1 VNVQRILLFCLSLT
15 HTVHNTKTMM
25 SSNET
30 LLISYKN
37 LRRDIR
43 PTAILDTNNCCPDP
57 NSTSQS
63 THFNN
68 NTQRLLIKISQ
79 QREFETSGLGWSYE
93 KLQNNCCPDPNSN
106 STSHSTN
113 FTLPPTSKELYNGAT
128 AQQLLLH
135 KGGIHYTD
143 HNWIDVISI
152 LSHHHRFHTEI
163 QEQHNLPH
171 HLSMVACK
179 YGFSI
184 NDLVTLIQLL
194 IHTEAN
200 RSETE
205 YTVLSNFLCRY

>member
-1 VNVQRILLFCLSLT
+1 MYQYQRSTLYFPFYES
-15 HTVHNTKTMM
+15 HTYVIAHSAVETK
-25 SSNET
+25 
-30 LLISYKN
+30 
-37 LRRDIR
+37 D
-43 PTAILDTNNCCPDP
+43 CPDP

-93 KLQNNCCPDPNSN
+93 KLQINCCPDPNSN

-143 HNWIDVISI
+143 HNRIDVMSI
-152 LSHHHRFHTEI
+152 LSHHHRFHTKI
-163 QEQHNLPH
+163 QEQHNLPPDNVWH
-171 HLSMVACK
+171 
-179 YGFSI
+179 
-184 NDLVTLIQLL
+184 
-194 IHTEAN
+194 E
-200 RSETE
+200 
-205 YTVLSNFLCRY
+205 LC